1 MAKQSKITV
10 KHYPNTNL
18 KPQTE
23 NGKLKYPLYV
33 QVIYKTKPYKFKSEN
48 DYFKYVDNTD
58 LEKDFICKM
67 LESEIKRIERTVL
80 LISQNNEKLLTS
92 KDIFKWSKPLDKII
106 EQNLGKLIA
115 KEFKDAPPLLTNL
128 SYTEIKHL
136 LFFLG
141 ASAYEKLQM
150 NDKIGSVWQIIG
162 NLNYQTFEFLENDYC
177 YIDLFYGDKFSTI
190 YEIITFATGL
200 NEDLEKEYLEN
211 FRYFID
217 L

>member
-1 MAKQSKITV
+1 MSKQSKITV

-58 LEKDFICKM
+58 LENDFIGKM
-67 LESEIKRIERTVL
+67 LESEIKRIERTVN

-115 KEFKDAPPLLTNL
+115 KEFNDAPPLLTNL
-128 SYTEIKHL
+128 SYTEINNL
-136 LFFLG
+136 LFFLE
-141 ASAYEKLQM
+141 AYDKLQM
-150 NDKIGSVWQIIG
+150 NDKIGSVWMMIN
-162 NLNYQTFEFLENDYC
+162 NLRSNLFEFYAKDYC
-177 YIDLFYGDKFSTI
+177 YIDLFYGDKFLEI
-190 YEIITFATGL
+190 YEVFESTFIG
-200 NEDLEKEYLEN
+200 NDEYLKECIEN

>member
-23 NGKLKYPLYV
+23 NGKIKYPLYV
-33 QVIYKTKPYKFKSEN
+33 QVIYKSTNYKFKSEN
-48 DYFKYVDNTD
+48 DYFKYVDDTD
-58 LEKDFICKM
+58 LENDFICKM

-92 KDIFKWSKPLDKII
+92 KDIFKCSKPLDKII

-115 KEFKDAPPLLTNL
+115 KEFNDAPPLLTNL
-128 SYTEIKHL
+128 SYTEINSL

-141 ASAYEKLQM
+141 ASAYETLQK

-190 YEIITFATGL
+190 FEIIKFTTGL
-200 NEDLEKEYLEN
+200 NEDSAKEYLEN